1 MGKGL
6 NFIFIAA
13 GLIFVSLVIIGL
25 DSDLFFENH
34 KSKINSDLNEELTG
48 SIVKL
53 DKVTNLTMNNSK
65 KLTTESQSTQR
76 FRQSIPPAG
85 LYSFFS
91 VYSASSVREKM

>member
-65 KLTTESQSTQR
+65 KLTKY
-76 FRQSIPPAG
+76 P
-85 LYSFFS
+85 
-91 VYSASSVREKM
+91 KK